1 MLVDK
6 ITKGVIER
14 DDKPNENWATD
25 KAAYYLVDSNSEFA
39 EKIRK
44 NAPFYDF
51 VIDDN
56 GNLTDITPTERP
68 PEPEPELSLEEKIAV
83 QEETIS
89 TLTEC
94 ILEMSEY
101 VYQ

>member
-1 MLVDK
+1 MIINK
-6 ITKGVIER
+6 ITKSYVER
-14 DDKPNENWATD
+14 FDKPNENWATD

-39 EKIRK
+39 AKIRE
-44 NAPFYDF
+44 NSSFFDF
-51 VIDDN
+51 VLDEKGELI
-56 GNLTDITPTERP
+56 DITPTERP
-68 PEPEPELSLEEKIAV
+68 PEPEPEPTLEEIVTAQEQQIA
-83 QEETIS
+83 

>member
-14 DDKPNENWATD
+14 DDKPNENWATE

-39 EKIRK
+39 AKIRE
-44 NAPFYDF
+44 NSPFFDF
-51 VIDDN
+51 VLDDN
-56 GNLTDITPTERP
+56 GNLVDVTPTERP
-68 PEPEPELSLEEKIAV
+68 PEPEPEPSLEEKLAE
-83 QEETIS
+83 QAETIS